1 MAKLPEALKGSPEV
15 NNKYMDKYEIVCDMG
30 EGFGKWKMGPDEELM
45 PLIDVANIACGFHA
59 GDFNIMAKMVKLAK
73 KYNVKVGSH
82 PGLPDLL
89 GFGRRRFAIPP
100 DEIFNLVMYQTGA
113 LKAFLDAEGMP
124 LNHIKPHGELYFYV
138 ERDEEVMRAVLRAAQ
153 IFKVPVIGAKNAH
166 YEKVAK
172 EMGVDL
178 IQELYLDVDWSADG
192 KLVPPALSRPKNPSI
207 IYSDLVEVAETDE
220 LSCVSGEK
228 IKFNFGETPFMLCL
242 HSDMPTALGNV
253 TEARKAIDEINKKK
267 EFPVKKAY

>member
-1 MAKLPEALKGSPEV
+1 MATIPGALAGSAKLNE
-15 NNKYMDKYEIVCDMG
+15 KYMDKYEIVCDMG
-30 EGFGKWKMGPDEELM
+30 EGFGKWKMGPDEKIM

-59 GDFNIMAKMVKLAK
+59 GDYNIMANMVKLAK

-113 LKAFLDAEGMP
+113 LKAFLDAEGLP

-172 EMGVDL
+172 EMGVDF
-178 IQELYLDVDWSADG
+178 IQELYLDIDWTEEG
-192 KLVPPALSRPKNPSI
+192 KLVPPAQSRPKNPTI
-207 IYSDLVEVAETDE
+207 IYNDLVEVAETDE
-220 LSCVSGEK
+220 LTSVSGSK
-228 IKFNFGETPFMLCL
+228 IKFNFGTTPFMLCL
-242 HSDMPTALGNV
+242 HSDMPTALENISKAR
-253 TEARKAIDEINKKK
+253 EATDAVNAKRGY
-267 EFPVKKAY
+267 PVKKKY